1 MGRAKKIL
9 ATLTA
14 SERGQFE
21 EVLDDMRADA
31 AADDATRPKRWHAA
45 AWLVREALASRRAAA
60 ARAKDAELRLA
71 ADQRAADEKAK
82 AAATARAARDAV
94 VKAAEAWYG
103 PRLNDLASR
112 VMKARASA
120 DQARREAAGGMALP
134 VGCSGEE
141 WQARRADAEARADVL
156 QREADALAGDL
167 ARLRAQFE
175 EACKPQE

>member
-1 MGRAKKIL
+1 MGAKKIL
-9 ATLTA
+9 AALSNA
-14 SERGQFE
+14 ERAQFGE
-21 EVLDDMRADA
+21 ALEDLREDA
-31 AADDATRPKRWHAA
+31 AADDAPRPTKLDAL
-45 AWLVREALASRRAAA
+45 AWLVREALARRRASAA
-60 ARAKDAELRLA
+60 LARAEEEKRAAER
-71 ADQRAADEKAK
+71 READEKAK

-112 VMKARASA
+112 VTKARAAA

-141 WQARRADAEARADVL
+141 WQARRADAEARAEVL

-167 ARLRAQFE
+167 SRLRAQFE